1 MVEQGER
8 LETEHDVVEFE
19 GGEKVL
25 DRSVK
30 AMAILA
36 GLSLMWLM
44 CLVCYAVFMR
54 RVMNAPPLGGTD
66 LASVSL
72 VPVVFL
78 GFAYCGWTGGHIAV
92 DLISSLKKPNVT
104 RWTDVVVRLLSAGL
118 LGILTWRSIILLA
131 DAIEIGE
138 ATELI
143 EIPHAP
149 FIGIMIVG
157 TGVFTLTFLLMAW
170 RAWRG
175 EPDAPSP

>member
-1 MVEQGER
+1 M
-8 LETEHDVVEFE
+8 ETERDVVEFE

-30 AMAILA
+30 ALAILA
-36 GLSLMWLM
+36 GISLMWLM
-44 CLVCYAVFMR
+44 ALVCYSVFMR
-54 RVMNAPPLGGTD
+54 RVFNAPPLGGGD

-92 DLISSLKKPNVT
+92 DLISSLNKPNLT
-104 RWTDVVVRLLSAGL
+104 RWTDVIVRLLSAGL
-118 LGILTWRSIILLA
+118 LGVMTWRCIVLYG
-131 DAIEIGE
+131 DAVETAE
-138 ATELI
+138 ASELI
-143 EIPHAP
+143 EIPHSP
-149 FIGIMIVG
+149 FVAVMVIG
-157 TGVFTLTFLLMAW
+157 TAVFTLTFVVMAW

>member
-1 MVEQGER
+1 M
-8 LETEHDVVEFE
+8 ETERDVVEFE

-36 GLSLMWLM
+36 GISLMWLM
-44 CLVCYAVFMR
+44 LLVCYSVFMR
-54 RVMNAPPLGGTD
+54 RVFNAPPLGSGD

-92 DLISSLKKPNVT
+92 DVISSLNKPNLT
-104 RWTDVVVRLLSAGL
+104 RWTDVIVRLLSSGL
-118 LGILTWRSIILLA
+118 LGILTWRCIVLYG
-131 DAIEIGE
+131 DAVESGE
-138 ATELI
+138 ASELI
-143 EIPHAP
+143 EIPHSP
-149 FIGIMIVG
+149 FVGIMIFG
-157 TGVFTLTFLLMAW
+157 SAVFTISFFIMAV

-175 EPDAPSP
+175 QPDAPSP